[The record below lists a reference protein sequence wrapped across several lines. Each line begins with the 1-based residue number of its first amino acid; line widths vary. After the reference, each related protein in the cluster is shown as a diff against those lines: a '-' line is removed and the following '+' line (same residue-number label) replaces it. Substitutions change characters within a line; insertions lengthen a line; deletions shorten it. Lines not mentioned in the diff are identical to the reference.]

1 MLLKIPDTQTAKSS
15 QRLGFGGYLFIT
27 SHLEKL
33 SYLLSYFALFTKLEQ
48 HQNQC
53 SSYNG
58 HSNCQQNFKCP
69 ACPPSLL
76 DKTTNKTSDAN
87 NRNELLLPIFQF
99 IA

>member
-48 HQNQC
+48 HQN
-53 SSYNG
+53 
-58 HSNCQQNFKCP
+58 FKCP